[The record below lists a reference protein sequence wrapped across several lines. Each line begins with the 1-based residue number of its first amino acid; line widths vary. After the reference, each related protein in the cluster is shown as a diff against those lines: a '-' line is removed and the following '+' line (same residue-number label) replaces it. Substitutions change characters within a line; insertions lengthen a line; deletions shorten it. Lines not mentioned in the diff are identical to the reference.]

1 MMNKYIQFPR
11 QSHFKGLLALIVS
24 ICLLFVTTTTVLA
37 ASVNINDQ
45 AKVLDQNKVRSAA
58 QNLPYPVNIYTVN
71 NFTGTSSDFD
81 QQARSHITSP
91 NLIVI
96 AIDTAHH
103 HLTIVGGSKV
113 PLSNSQYNEAIN
125 AFRSNYSSGGYTG
138 ATIAAINALQSSL
151 SSGSGNGSGNGTGQG
166 SSNGS
171 GFSLSGFGWLCCI
184 GLLVLAA
191 IAVFGVLIGRRR
203 GFLGGRSMGG
213 PMNAP
218 FQQPY
223 NQGYPPGNYGQ
234 GYPPGYYGP
243 GYPQG
248 QGMNPW
254 VAGGLGAAAGGLLG
268 YGLGREQ
275 GEDQAREQGQNDGG
289 DFGGGASGD
298 FGGGSG
304 GDFGGGSGGDF
315 GGGGGGD
322 FGGGSG
328 GDFGGGGS
336 GNF

>member
-1 MMNKYIQFPR
+1 MNMHPEFHSR
-11 QSHFKGLLALIVS
+11 HLLKGMVVLIAT
-24 ICLLFVTTTTVLA
+24 ICLLFATTTPVLA
-37 ASVNINDQ
+37 ATVNISDQ
-45 AKVLDQNKVRSAA
+45 ARVLDQNRVRSAA
-58 QNLPYPVNIYTVN
+58 QSLPYPVNIYTVN

-81 QQARSHITSP
+81 QQARSRISSP

-96 AIDTAHH
+96 AIDTVHH

-113 PLSNSQYNEAIN
+113 PLSDSQYNEAIN
-125 AFRSNYSSGGYTG
+125 AFRSNYGSGGYTG
-138 ATIAAINALQSSL
+138 ATIAAINALESST
-151 SSGSGNGSGNGTGQG
+151 GNGSG
-166 SSNGS
+166 NGS
-171 GFSLSGFGWLCCI
+171 GFSLSGPGLFCCI
-184 GLLVLAA
+184 GLLVLLA
-191 IAVFGVLIGRRR
+191 IAVFGGIIGRRR
-203 GFLGGRSMGG
+203 GFLGGRPMGG
-213 PMNAP
+213 AMNAP

-223 NQGYPPGNYGQ
+223 GQGYPPNNYGQ

-254 VAGGLGAAAGGLLG
+254 AAGGLGAAAGGLLG
-268 YGLGREQ
+268 YELGREQ
-275 GEDQAREQGQNDGG
+275 GEEEAREQGQNDGGDWNNGGG

-298 FGGGSG
+298 FGGGNG
-304 GDFGGGSGGDF
+304 GDFGGGSS
-315 GGGGGGD
+315 GD

>member
-1 MMNKYIQFPR
+1 MNMHPQFPH
-11 QSHFKGLLALIVS
+11 QPHLKGLLALIVTIS
-24 ICLLFVTTTTVLA
+24 LLFVTTTSILA
-37 ASVNINDQ
+37 ATVNISDQ
-45 AKVLDQNKVRSAA
+45 ARVLDQNKVRSAA

-71 NFTGTSSDFD
+71 SFTGTTSDFD
-81 QQARSHITSP
+81 QQARTHITSP

-96 AIDTAHH
+96 AIDTVHH

-113 PLSNSQYNEAIN
+113 PLSDSQYSDAIN

-138 ATIAAINALQSSL
+138 ATIAAIDSL
-151 SSGSGNGSGNGTGQG
+151 KSSGSGNGS
-166 SSNGS
+166 SNGS
-171 GFSLSGFGWLCCI
+171 GFALSGPGWLCCI

-191 IAVFGVLIGRRR
+191 IAVSGGIIGRRR
-203 GFLGGRSMGG
+203 GFFGRGPMGG

-223 NQGYPPGNYGQ
+223 NQGYPPNNYGQ

-254 VAGGLGAAAGGLLG
+254 AAGGLGAAAGGLLG
-268 YGLGREQ
+268 YELGREQ
-275 GEDQAREQGQNDGG
+275 GEEEAREQGQNDGG
-289 DFGGGASGD
+289 DWNNSGSDFGGGASGD
-298 FGGGSG
+298 FGGGNG

-322 FGGGSG
+322 S
-328 GDFGGGGS
+328 GGGGS

>member
-1 MMNKYIQFPR
+1 MNTHPQLPH
-11 QSHFKGLLALIVS
+11 QPHCKGLLALIVTIS
-24 ICLLFVTTTTVLA
+24 LLFVTTTTVLA
-37 ASVNINDQ
+37 ATVNINDQ
-45 AKVLDQNKVRSAA
+45 ARVLDQNKVRNAA
-58 QNLPYPVNIYTVN
+58 QSLPYPVNIYTVN

-81 QQARSHITSP
+81 QQARSHISSP
-91 NLIVI
+91 NSIVI
-96 AIDTAHH
+96 AIDTVHH

-113 PLSNSQYNEAIN
+113 PLSDSQYNEAIN

-138 ATIAAINALQSSL
+138 ATIAAINSLRSSL
-151 SSGSGNGSGNGTGQG
+151 GSGSGAGQG

-171 GFSLSGFGWLCCI
+171 FFSLSGLGWLCCI

-191 IAVFGVLIGRRR
+191 IAVLGGIIGRRR
-203 GFLGGRSMGG
+203 GFLGGRRMGG

-223 NQGYPPGNYGQ
+223 DQGYYPPGNYGQ

-243 GYPQG
+243 GYPQR

-254 VAGGLGAAAGGLLG
+254 AAGGLGAAAGGLLG
-268 YGLGREQ
+268 YELGREQ
-275 GEDQAREQGQNDGG
+275 GEEQAREQGQNDGG
-289 DFGGGASGD
+289 DWNNGGGDFGGGASGDFGGGNGGD

-315 GGGGGGD
+315 GGGG
-322 FGGGSG
+322 
-328 GDFGGGGS
+328 S

>member
-1 MMNKYIQFPR
+1 MNMHPQFPH
-11 QSHFKGLLALIVS
+11 QPQFKGLLALIAA
-24 ICLLFVTTTTVLA
+24 ICLLFFTSTTVLA
-37 ASVNINDQ
+37 ATVTINDQ
-45 AKVLDQNKVRSAA
+45 ARVLDQNKVRSAA
-58 QNLPYPVNIYTVN
+58 QNLPDPVSIYTIN

-81 QQARSHITSP
+81 QRARSYITSP
-91 NLIVI
+91 NMIVI
-96 AIDTAHH
+96 AIDTVHH

-113 PLSNSQYNEAIN
+113 PLSNSQYNDAIN
-125 AFRSNYSSGGYTG
+125 AFRSNYSSGGYTD
-138 ATIAAINALQSSL
+138 ATIAAINSLQSSL
-151 SSGSGNGSGNGTGQG
+151 GSGSGQ
-166 SSNGS
+166 GS
-171 GFSLSGFGWLCCI
+171 GFSLSGLGWLCCI
-184 GLLVLAA
+184 GLLILAA
-191 IAVFGVLIGRRR
+191 IAVFGAIIGRRR
-203 GFLGGRSMGG
+203 GFLGRR
-213 PMNAP
+213 PMAGP

-223 NQGYPPGNYGQ
+223 NQGYPPNNYGQ

-254 VAGGLGAAAGGLLG
+254 AAGGLGAAAGGLLG

-275 GEDQAREQGQNDGG
+275 GEEEAREQGQNDGGDWNNGGG

-298 FGGGSG
+298 FGGGNG

-315 GGGGGGD
+315 GGGGGG
-322 FGGGSG
+322 

>member
-11 QSHFKGLLALIVS
+11 QSHFKGLLALIVT

-203 GFLGGRSMGG
+203 GFLGGRPMGG